1 MLTGVLFDWDGTL
14 CDTLPVCVEAFRRT
28 MITYLGKNLSDEEIM
43 EHFGVNELGIIM
55 IKLKNQPENWQA
67 ALDEYNAH
75 YRELHLK
82 LREPYPG
89 IRELLSS
96 LRKRGV
102 KVGLVTGKASGSCA
116 ISLEMTGLENAF
128 DFIRTGSEK
137 GVNKKE
143 SCEAFLKEFSLEPGD
158 VYYVGDAPSDVRE
171 AKAAG
176 LHSVSVFW
184 SSIVDREKVLA
195 ESPEKTFETVE
206 ELKKFF
212 NELT

>member
-1 MLTGVLFDWDGTL
+1 MLKGVLFDWDGTL

-28 MITYLGKNLSDEEIM
+28 MITYLGQDLSREEIM

-55 IKLKNQPENWQA
+55 LKMPGREAEWQP
-67 ALDEYNAH
+67 ALREYDRH
-75 YRELHLK
+75 YRELHAD

-89 IRELLSS
+89 IRDLFDS
-96 LRKRGV
+96 LRKRNV
-102 KVGLVTGKASGSCA
+102 KLGLVTGKAEGSCA
-116 ISLEMTGLENAF
+116 ISLEMTGLQDAF

-143 SCEAFLKEFSLEPGD
+143 SCEAFLREFSLRPED
-158 VYYVGDAPSDVRE
+158 VYYVGDAPSDVSE

-176 LHSVSVFW
+176 VHPISVFW
-184 SSIVDREKVLA
+184 SSIVDRGKVRK
-195 ESPEKTFETVE
+195 EGPEKTFETVA
-206 ELKKFF
+206 ELREFF